1 MRLCRHL
8 TASGVQWCAGEERPL
23 PEPVRRELLVA
34 VGLLPFMCCDLR
46 TPVSGLV
53 AVSDAN
59 EFKGAVCR
67 AVRLLLHGVAAA
79 RASRTRTAG
88 RLQDEGVLLSL
99 FDGIGGA
106 RRALDG

>member
-1 MRLCRHL
+1 M
-8 TASGVQWCAGEERPL
+8 
-23 PEPVRRELLVA
+23 A
-34 VGLLPFMCCDLR
+34 VGLLPLMCCDLR
-46 TPVSGLV
+46 MPVSGLV
-53 AVSDAN
+53 TVSDVS
-59 EFKGAVCR
+59 ELKGAVCR
-67 AVRLLLHGVAAA
+67 AVGLLPHGVAAA